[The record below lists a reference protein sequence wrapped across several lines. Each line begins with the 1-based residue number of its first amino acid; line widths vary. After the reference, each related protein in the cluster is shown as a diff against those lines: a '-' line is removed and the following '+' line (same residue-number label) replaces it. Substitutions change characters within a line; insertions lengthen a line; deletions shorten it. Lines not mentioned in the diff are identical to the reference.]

1 MSKKEQRKAP
11 VLRFKGFT
19 DDWEQRKLG
28 TAIKIIKDKNK
39 NQHSYRAFSISN
51 IKGFIAQ
58 DEQFGKDN
66 TYSKTDKSTNYI
78 VKPGMFAYNP
88 ARINVG
94 SIAYQNQ
101 TEPVLV
107 SSLYEIFQTN
117 FKIDDSFLMNWFK
130 TSLFNRQI
138 KRLEEGGVRQY
149 FFIDKMKETEIKL
162 PSISEQN
169 QISKLLQLVNKNLD
183 LQQRKLDQLKQ
194 LKKAYLSDLF
204 SIKNKPQIRF
214 KGFKGKWKKSKLL
227 DNVSN
232 IIDFRGKTPKKLG
245 MDWSDQGILAL
256 SALNVKDGFIDKSIH
271 AHYGDIKL
279 YNKWMAGNKLHKGQ
293 VLFTTEAPMGN
304 VAQVPDNDKYILS
317 QRTIAFNVNKDKISD
332 FFLAMLLQ
340 TTTVHNQLLSL
351 SSGGTAKGVSQKS
364 LSGLSVAIPLSLE
377 EQRKM
382 EMAFK
387 YINHLIH
394 FQQDKIRYLEENKQ
408 FLLQNMFI

>member
-1 MSKKEQRKAP
+1 MSNKEERKAP

-117 FKIDDSFLMNWFK
+117 SKIDDSFLMNWFK

-183 LQQRKLDQLKQ
+183 LQQQKNADIIN
-194 LKKAYLSDLF
+194 LKKAILDKIFSNSNIQKWRDIRLNKVLSIPVDEPKEVTNIDDIISVKLNTQGISKIPNRSTLKLGSTKYYVRHGGQFIFGKQNFFNGSMAIIPSEYDGKVSSKDVPSLNINKDIVMPYFLWLYLSRPSFYKKTERWATGTGSKRLH
-204 SIKNKPQIRF
+204 IK
-214 KGFKGKWKKSKLL
+214 
-227 DNVSN
+227 D
-232 IIDFRGKTPKKLG
+232 
-245 MDWSDQGILAL
+245 
-256 SALNVKDGFIDKSIH
+256 
-271 AHYGDIKL
+271 
-279 YNKWMAGNKLHKGQ
+279 
-293 VLFTTEAPMGN
+293 
-304 VAQVPDNDKYILS
+304 
-317 QRTIAFNVNKDKISD
+317 
-332 FFLAMLLQ
+332 
-340 TTTVHNQLLSL
+340 LLSL
-351 SSGGTAKGVSQKS
+351 KIYIPNKNEQLRICKLMRSLDTQILKSQK
-364 LSGLSVAIPLSLE
+364 
-377 EQRKM
+377 
-382 EMAFK
+382 
-387 YINHLIH
+387 HLKELQSI
-394 FQQDKIRYLEENKQ
+394 KK

>member
-117 FKIDDSFLMNWFK
+117 SKIDDSFLMNWFK

-183 LQQRKLDQLKQ
+183 LQQRKLELLSLIKKTIIKHLFKLKNSDSLN
-194 LKKAYLSDLF
+194 LK
-204 SIKNKPQIRF
+204 F
-214 KGFKGKWKKSKLL
+214 KTSCSQWNS
-227 DNVSN
+227 
-232 IIDFRGKTPKKLG
+232 KKLG
-245 MDWSDQGILAL
+245 EIAKFINGRAFKQSEL
-256 SALNVKDGFIDKSIH
+256 LNKGKYPV
-271 AHYGDIKL
+271 L
-279 YNKWMAGNKLHKGQ
+279 RVGN
-293 VLFTTEAPMGN
+293 FYT
-304 VAQVPDNDKYILS
+304 NDKWFYSDLNLNKNKYADKGDLLYTWSATFGPHIWKGS
-317 QRTIAFNVNKDKISD
+317 KVIFHYHIWKIDFDPSTVNKTFLFYFLEADKEN
-332 FFLAMLLQ
+332 LL
-340 TTTVHNQLLSL
+340 TNSNGSTMIHIT
-351 SSGGTAKGVSQKS
+351 KS
-364 LSGLSVAIPLSLE
+364 N
-377 EQRKM
+377 M
-382 EMAFK
+382 
-387 YINHLIH
+387 
-394 FQQDKIRYLEENKQ
+394 ENKIINLPQ
-408 FLLQNMFI
+408 FSIQQNIGTFLSNLDYLINQEKIKSKQLIQLKRFLLQNMFI

>member
-1 MSKKEQRKAP
+1 M
-11 VLRFKGFT
+11 
-19 DDWEQRKLG
+19 

-117 FKIDDSFLMNWFK
+117 SKIDDSFLMNWFK

-183 LQQRKLDQLKQ
+183 LQQRKLELLSLIKKTIIKHLFKLKNSDSLN
-194 LKKAYLSDLF
+194 LK
-204 SIKNKPQIRF
+204 F
-214 KGFKGKWKKSKLL
+214 KTSCSQWNS
-227 DNVSN
+227 
-232 IIDFRGKTPKKLG
+232 KKLG
-245 MDWSDQGILAL
+245 EIAKFINGRAFKQSEL
-256 SALNVKDGFIDKSIH
+256 LNKGKYPV
-271 AHYGDIKL
+271 L
-279 YNKWMAGNKLHKGQ
+279 RVGN
-293 VLFTTEAPMGN
+293 FYT
-304 VAQVPDNDKYILS
+304 NDKWFYSDLNLNKNKYADKGDLLYTWSATFGPHIWKGPKVIFHYHIWKIDFDPS
-317 QRTIAFNVNKDKISD
+317 TVNKTFLFYFLEADKEN
-332 FFLAMLLQ
+332 LL
-340 TTTVHNQLLSL
+340 TNSNGSTMIHIT
-351 SSGGTAKGVSQKS
+351 KS
-364 LSGLSVAIPLSLE
+364 N
-377 EQRKM
+377 M
-382 EMAFK
+382 
-387 YINHLIH
+387 
-394 FQQDKIRYLEENKQ
+394 ENKIINLPQ
-408 FLLQNMFI
+408 FSIQQNIGTFLSNLDYLINQEKIKSKQLIQLKRFLLQNMFI

>member
-1 MSKKEQRKAP
+1 M
-11 VLRFKGFT
+11 
-19 DDWEQRKLG
+19 EQRKLG

-117 FKIDDSFLMNWFK
+117 SKIDDSFLMNWFK

-183 LQQRKLDQLKQ
+183 LQQRKLELLSLIKKTIIKHLFKLKNSDSLN
-194 LKKAYLSDLF
+194 LK
-204 SIKNKPQIRF
+204 F
-214 KGFKGKWKKSKLL
+214 KTSCSQWNS
-227 DNVSN
+227 
-232 IIDFRGKTPKKLG
+232 KKLG
-245 MDWSDQGILAL
+245 EIAKFINGRAFKQSEL
-256 SALNVKDGFIDKSIH
+256 LNKGKYPV
-271 AHYGDIKL
+271 L
-279 YNKWMAGNKLHKGQ
+279 RVGN
-293 VLFTTEAPMGN
+293 FYT
-304 VAQVPDNDKYILS
+304 NDKWFYSDLNLNKNKYADKGDLLYTWSATFGPHIWKGS
-317 QRTIAFNVNKDKISD
+317 KVIFHYHIWKIDFDPSTVNKTFLFYFLEADKEN
-332 FFLAMLLQ
+332 LL
-340 TTTVHNQLLSL
+340 TNSNGSTMIHIT
-351 SSGGTAKGVSQKS
+351 KS
-364 LSGLSVAIPLSLE
+364 N
-377 EQRKM
+377 M
-382 EMAFK
+382 
-387 YINHLIH
+387 
-394 FQQDKIRYLEENKQ
+394 ENKIINLPQ
-408 FLLQNMFI
+408 FSIQQNIGTFLSNLDYLINQVKIKSKQLIQLKRFLLQNMFI

>member
-1 MSKKEQRKAP
+1 MNRREVKSAP

-19 DDWEQRKLG
+19 NDWEQRKLG

-117 FKIDDSFLMNWFK
+117 SKIDDSFLMNWFK

>member
-1 MSKKEQRKAP
+1 MAKEKKKVP
-11 VLRFKGFT
+11 NLRFKGFT
-19 DDWEQRKLG
+19 NDWEQRKLG

-117 FKIDDSFLMNWFK
+117 SKIDDSFLMNWFK

-183 LQQRKLDQLKQ
+183 LQQRKLKDIQL
-194 LKKAYLSDLF
+194 LKKAYLKAIFKSNKSTYKLKDIADYRRGSFPQPYGNPKWYGGDGSLPF
-204 SIKNKPQIRF
+204 VQVIDVAKNLRLYNSTKQRISRLAQSKSVFVPKGSILITLQGSIGKVAITQYDAFVDRTLLIISNLKKDVDKYYFAYALQDKFNEEKRKAPGGTIKTITKNALSEFQI
-214 KGFKGKWKKSKLL
+214 KL
-227 DNVSN
+227 
-232 IIDFRGKTPKKLG
+232 PKK
-245 MDWSDQGILAL
+245 DIQKKQSSILQ
-256 SALNVKDGFIDKSIH
+256 KIDK
-271 AHYGDIKL
+271 DIYIINLKL
-279 YNKWMAGNKLHKGQ
+279 S
-293 VLFTTEAPMGN
+293 E
-304 VAQVPDNDKYILS
+304 LS
-317 QRTIAFNVNKDKISD
+317 KF
-332 FFLAMLLQ
+332 
-340 TTTVHNQLLSL
+340 
-351 SSGGTAKGVSQKS
+351 
-364 LSGLSVAIPLSLE
+364 
-377 EQRKM
+377 
-382 EMAFK
+382 
-387 YINHLIH
+387 
-394 FQQDKIRYLEENKQ
+394 KQ

>member
-1 MSKKEQRKAP
+1 MRYFFDI
-11 VLRFKGFT
+11 VT
-19 DDWEQRKLG
+19 WEQRKLG

-117 FKIDDSFLMNWFK
+117 SKIDDSFLMNWFK

>member
-1 MSKKEQRKAP
+1 MNNNSTVNYLNLKLFSYP
-11 VLRFKGFT
+11 FFV
-19 DDWEQRKLG
+19 WEQRKLG

-117 FKIDDSFLMNWFK
+117 SKIDDSFLMNWFK

-183 LQQRKLDQLKQ
+183 LQQRKLKDIQL
-194 LKKAYLSDLF
+194 LKKAYLKAIFKSNKSTYKLKDIADYRRGSFPQPYGNPKWYGGDGSLPF
-204 SIKNKPQIRF
+204 VQVIDVAKNLRLYNSTKQRISRLAQSKSVFVPKGSILITLQGSIGKVAITQYDAFVDRTLLIISNLKKDVDKYYFAYALQDKFNEEKRKAPGGTIKTITKNALSEFQI
-214 KGFKGKWKKSKLL
+214 KL
-227 DNVSN
+227 
-232 IIDFRGKTPKKLG
+232 PKK
-245 MDWSDQGILAL
+245 DIQKKQSSILQ
-256 SALNVKDGFIDKSIH
+256 KIDK
-271 AHYGDIKL
+271 DIYIINLKL
-279 YNKWMAGNKLHKGQ
+279 S
-293 VLFTTEAPMGN
+293 E
-304 VAQVPDNDKYILS
+304 LS
-317 QRTIAFNVNKDKISD
+317 KF
-332 FFLAMLLQ
+332 
-340 TTTVHNQLLSL
+340 
-351 SSGGTAKGVSQKS
+351 
-364 LSGLSVAIPLSLE
+364 
-377 EQRKM
+377 
-382 EMAFK
+382 
-387 YINHLIH
+387 
-394 FQQDKIRYLEENKQ
+394 KQ

>member
-1 MSKKEQRKAP
+1 M
-11 VLRFKGFT
+11 
-19 DDWEQRKLG
+19 EQRKLG

-117 FKIDDSFLMNWFK
+117 SKIDDSFLMNWFK

-183 LQQRKLDQLKQ
+183 LQQRKLKDIQL
-194 LKKAYLSDLF
+194 LKKAYLKAIFKSNKSTYKLKDIADYRRGSFPQPYGNPKWYGGDGSLPF
-204 SIKNKPQIRF
+204 VQVIDVAKNLRLYNSTKQRISRLAQSKSVFVPKGSILITLQGSIGKVAITQYDAFVDRTLLIISNLKKDVDKYYFAYALQDKFNEEKRKAPGGTIKTITKNALSEFQI
-214 KGFKGKWKKSKLL
+214 KL
-227 DNVSN
+227 
-232 IIDFRGKTPKKLG
+232 PKK
-245 MDWSDQGILAL
+245 DIQKKQSSILQ
-256 SALNVKDGFIDKSIH
+256 KIDK
-271 AHYGDIKL
+271 DIYIINLKL
-279 YNKWMAGNKLHKGQ
+279 S
-293 VLFTTEAPMGN
+293 E
-304 VAQVPDNDKYILS
+304 LS
-317 QRTIAFNVNKDKISD
+317 KF
-332 FFLAMLLQ
+332 
-340 TTTVHNQLLSL
+340 
-351 SSGGTAKGVSQKS
+351 
-364 LSGLSVAIPLSLE
+364 
-377 EQRKM
+377 
-382 EMAFK
+382 
-387 YINHLIH
+387 
-394 FQQDKIRYLEENKQ
+394 KQ